1 MLLIQYIP
9 IYLYL
14 EAFLYPYAC
23 CSVRDNTEMRA
34 IKEGMCKRKI
44 IPLSD
49 ETIDENEL
57 NILDIANEQ
66 VHQNPVITTPLYATP
81 RL

>member
-1 MLLIQYIP
+1 
-9 IYLYL
+9 
-14 EAFLYPYAC
+14 
-23 CSVRDNTEMRA
+23 MRA